1 MYPVM
6 LIQGTTNVVENYN
19 DSDDQEDD
27 NISCLEN
34 KIINKDNSSNV
45 DSVFEP
51 VNDKTFHILRQERND
66 LLLSISYFGMRK

>member
-34 KIINKDNSSNV
+34 KVINEDKSSNV
-45 DSVFEP
+45 DSVLGLDNE
-51 VNDKTFHILRQERND
+51 KTLHILGQERND
-66 LLLSISYFGMRK
+66 FWSASDYI

>member
-1 MYPVM
+1 M

-34 KIINKDNSSNV
+34 KIIKENNSSNV
-45 DSVFEP
+45 DSVQGMDS
-51 VNDKTFHILRQERND
+51 DKTLNILAQE
-66 LLLSISYFGMRK
+66 K